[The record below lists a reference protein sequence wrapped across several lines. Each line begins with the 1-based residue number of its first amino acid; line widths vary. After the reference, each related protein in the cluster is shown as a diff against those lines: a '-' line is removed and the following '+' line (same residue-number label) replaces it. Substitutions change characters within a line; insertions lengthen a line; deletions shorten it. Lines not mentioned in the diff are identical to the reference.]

1 MKTRK
6 LLKKLQ
12 RLLSA
17 AEREQLARRD
27 SLKKVL
33 KKLRK
38 RRDALEASIEHAKNE
53 SECKRIRNELE
64 IVKAQ
69 REKGLVL
76 LRELRTAKG

>member
-17 AEREQLARRD
+17 EEREQLARRD

-38 RRDALEASIEHAKNE
+38 RRDALQEAVENTGDE
-53 SECKRIRNELE
+53 SDRQRLSNELQ
-64 IVKAQ
+64 IVNVQ
-69 REKGLVL
+69 REKGLL
-76 LRELRTAKG
+76 QLRQLKERKD